1 MALLSYV
8 CASKTDYGALL
19 RSVLD
24 DLEEDN

>member
-19 RSVLD
+19 RAVLD
-24 DLEEDN
+24 DLEEGK